1 MRTPEF
7 ALKLCSV
14 AMKFHIMSDLHTEM
28 WKGKKLLEVPETDAD
43 VIILAGDI
51 NTGVK
56 SIDTI
61 AELFPSNKPVLFVPG
76 NHEYYGENI
85 HELDEKLKERARE
98 FPNIHVLNND
108 YVEID
113 GIVFVGSTLW
123 TDFKLLGN
131 RDMAIDVAKRRL
143 MDFRVIKEQ
152 DGGTLRPKTVIEL
165 HQKSREF
172 ISQIASQNP
181 DKKIVVITHHA
192 PSIMSIHPIYFQNV
206 DFEQKL
212 LNAAFASNLENFIH
226 SHPNIVLWVH
236 GHTHEPSDY
245 MRHRTRVINN
255 PFGYPDEPKDGFIP
269 DLVVE
274 I

>member
-1 MRTPEF
+1 M
-7 ALKLCSV
+7 KLY
-14 AMKFHIMSDLHTEM
+14 IMSDLHAEM

-61 AELFPSNKPVLFVPG
+61 AELFPSDKPILFVPG
-76 NHEYYGENI
+76 NHEYYDENI

-131 RDMAIDVAKRRL
+131 QDMAIAFAKHGVK
-143 MDFRVIKEQ
+143 DFSVIKERNSE
-152 DGGTLRPKTVIEL
+152 TLRPETVIEL
-165 HQKSREF
+165 HQKSRRF
-172 ISQIASQNP
+172 ISQIASQNL

-206 DFEQKL
+206 DFKQKL
-212 LNAAFASNLENFIH
+212 LNAAFASNLENFIY